1 MPEVGSQLH
10 GHVFRVLSRK
20 SPFADPDAF
29 EPGAETISYLRES
42 CKVLVIGAGGLGC
55 EILKDLALSGF
66 PDIHVIDM
74 DTIDVTNLNR
84 QFLFRQADVGKPK
97 AEVAAAFINR
107 RLGHIGT
114 KVTPHV
120 GKIQDFDETFYR
132 KFNLLIAGLDN
143 IAARRWMNA
152 TLHDM
157 IDRTSGEPDPSTI
170 IPLID
175 GGTEGF
181 KGQARVI
188 IPSMTSCFDCSLDA
202 FPPQVNYPLCT
213 IAETPRLPEHC
224 IEYAL
229 VVMWEQRF
237 PGQKM
242 NADSVADMQWIYETA
257 KDRAE
262 TFGIQGVTY
271 QLTMGVVKRIIPAI
285 ASTNALISAALVAEA
300 LKVSTYCGPV
310 LNNYMMYMGQTG
322 VYTHTFPYE
331 KKDDCMVC
339 GGATLTLT
347 RPRTSTLQELLD
359 HLGASPSYQLSRPS
373 VSSTSGIVF
382 MQNPKPIRQQHEYK
396 LKMTLEEL
404 TKADPPTPR
413 FSTVFIACTCQGVPF
428 WRLMW
433 QKSLADR
440 NECPNDA
447 QLEKSSCY
455 RIKLV
460 VSGGHF
466 LLQPSTLMPW
476 SAFLFKQRGELPAV
490 GRRKSHKEERLER
503 LSSPSEEA
511 EEHEDFKV
519 YSSYFAD
526 RTHPPTASGEEIK
539 LQTLAGEQ
547 EGGSKPRLAGRQV
560 VGEGQTTVEKCD
572 PLTDPGTSQQSVHP
586 VVLESVSDHCR
597 IATVTALSQ
606 KEGPQDRKK
615 QKKKEKKNADF
626 SSGLFGADEKDLS
639 LFGEAKAF
647 EEEHSPL
654 LEEQIPAASSE
665 APLPPGSTE
674 KESSEGFSKNEAD
687 ASPIEVSF
695 YAGRAKSA
703 LQAAD
708 ANLPWRRGRLVLLGQ
723 GRAGK
728 SSTVRSLVG
737 KPFDD
742 AQVSTIGVE
751 TASCEIQRGDAVGWH
766 MKGTTSETES
776 LVKQLLADG
785 KDAARKHGPEVP
797 EAAGPAGHSPSSS
810 PVAEVGAADDQG
822 SGAAETPAP
831 QDNLLN
837 KLPVE
842 EVAQK
847 LDQEMI
853 MLRKSVGQ
861 PVTFSTWD
869 FGGQS
874 VFHNLHHL
882 FLSRCSVYLVVF
894 KMPHMLRS
902 DESCERAIAML
913 RYWLNSLA
921 MHARGAPVLLV
932 GTHKDDVPQSSDHRK
947 ISKILWEKLEN
958 RLVEQVHPF
967 TREEDEGLWYFP
979 IDNTRSGH
987 GADPVVQ
994 ELQHAIESAA
1004 HEDTANYLEKPIPIR
1019 WRGVLDVLVAK
1030 NESIITMEE
1039 LGVLFHFQSPMEL
1052 REIVILQPQ
1061 WLVSGICQV
1070 IFDWTLHEQEHH
1082 KQIKLEMKS
1091 AYDAWRYKGVVS
1103 KRLLDRLWEHGYEQ
1117 PAHKSFLL
1125 RFMEQVALACEVGP
1139 DTFLVPSLLPH
1150 GDATGSK
1157 CGVAHRHF
1165 WLDFAPSFLPDNLFK
1180 RLICYAVQKCSQNTE
1195 PVLHESFAHMTFE
1208 GHDFGIEAHLDHDL
1222 IKVDIFSAAEAGAW
1236 LILHSVINL
1245 VEHLRLDFMKDLK
1258 YEVWLSGIDKS
1269 TRAKKAEVEQ
1279 EFDPFFSVGSPRDVS
1294 SSGTLPKGAI
1304 VLQLIPAS
1312 VEQADM
1318 TQPPTVLVDSQW
1330 RQLKSA
1336 WPFLARHERKFGP
1349 SERTALY
1356 KYLRDP
1362 AQWGISWSALESI
1375 EQDAKNQFGSDYIS
1389 KSMWHVVQQIV
1400 KPSCAEH
1407 GAPIALVRNGSCSVG
1422 LPSPVPKMSPDRL
1435 PVQDFI
1441 THCWREPF
1449 HEFMDSL
1456 RHAYD
1461 VRVVKP
1467 HLFICAFSLFQGV
1480 PEDIQEALG
1489 QSISQAPFVKALAAS
1504 ERYVVVRNRMEDLYT
1519 RAWCLVEYIYA
1530 KKFGFYKDKVL
1541 VTGPNE
1547 FSESRTTC
1555 TQIKASDEEDRLKIF
1570 KFIMDEGGPAVID
1583 PQIHEFRAFDA
1594 RFGGLRSH
1602 PV

>member
-1 MPEVGSQLH
+1 MKNRFNSGSKEKKTSSASSAARNPE
-10 GHVFRVLSRK
+10 
-20 SPFADPDAF
+20 SPGDLLADPSKSN
-29 EPGAETISYLRES
+29 E
-42 CKVLVIGAGGLGC
+42 GL
-55 EILKDLALSGF
+55 
-66 PDIHVIDM
+66 P
-74 DTIDVTNLNR
+74 
-84 QFLFRQADVGKPK
+84 
-97 AEVAAAFINR
+97 
-107 RLGHIGT
+107 
-114 KVTPHV
+114 
-120 GKIQDFDETFYR
+120 
-132 KFNLLIAGLDN
+132 
-143 IAARRWMNA
+143 
-152 TLHDM
+152 
-157 IDRTSGEPDPSTI
+157 
-170 IPLID
+170 
-175 GGTEGF
+175 
-181 KGQARVI
+181 QAR
-188 IPSMTSCFDCSLDA
+188 
-202 FPPQVNYPLCT
+202 
-213 IAETPRLPEHC
+213 
-224 IEYAL
+224 
-229 VVMWEQRF
+229 
-237 PGQKM
+237 K
-242 NADSVADMQWIYETA
+242 
-257 KDRAE
+257 
-262 TFGIQGVTY
+262 
-271 QLTMGVVKRIIPAI
+271 
-285 ASTNALISAALVAEA
+285 
-300 LKVSTYCGPV
+300 
-310 LNNYMMYMGQTG
+310 
-322 VYTHTFPYE
+322 
-331 KKDDCMVC
+331 
-339 GGATLTLT
+339 
-347 RPRTSTLQELLD
+347 
-359 HLGASPSYQLSRPS
+359 
-373 VSSTSGIVF
+373 
-382 MQNPKPIRQQHEYK
+382 
-396 LKMTLEEL
+396 
-404 TKADPPTPR
+404 
-413 FSTVFIACTCQGVPF
+413 
-428 WRLMW
+428 
-433 QKSLADR
+433 
-440 NECPNDA
+440 
-447 QLEKSSCY
+447 
-455 RIKLV
+455 
-460 VSGGHF
+460 
-466 LLQPSTLMPW
+466 
-476 SAFLFKQRGELPAV
+476 
-490 GRRKSHKEERLER
+490 
-503 LSSPSEEA
+503 
-511 EEHEDFKV
+511 
-519 YSSYFAD
+519 
-526 RTHPPTASGEEIK
+526 
-539 LQTLAGEQ
+539 
-547 EGGSKPRLAGRQV
+547 
-560 VGEGQTTVEKCD
+560 
-572 PLTDPGTSQQSVHP
+572 
-586 VVLESVSDHCR
+586 
-597 IATVTALSQ
+597 
-606 KEGPQDRKK
+606 
-615 QKKKEKKNADF
+615 KKKEKKADF
-626 SSGLFGADEKDLS
+626 SSSLFGADEKDLS
-639 LFGEAKAF
+639 LFGEAKDF

-654 LEEQIPAASSE
+654 LEELGAASSE

-674 KESSEGFSKNEAD
+674 KETSETSKMEADAD

-703 LQAAD
+703 LQDALAAD

-742 AQVSTIGVE
+742 AQASTIGVE
-751 TASCEIQRGDAVGWH
+751 TASCEIQRGDAVGWL
-766 MKGTTSETES
+766 MKGATSETES
-776 LVKQLLADG
+776 LVKQLLADA
-785 KDAARKHGPEVP
+785 KDAARKYGP
-797 EAAGPAGHSPSSS
+797 EAAAPAGPSSSSS
-810 PVAEVGAADDQG
+810 PVAEVGAAEDH
-822 SGAAETPAP
+822 SSHAARTPAP

-847 LDQEMI
+847 LDQELPMI
-853 MLRKSVGQ
+853 MFRKSVGQ

-894 KMPHMLRS
+894 KMPHLLRS
-902 DESCERAIAML
+902 DESCDRAIAML

-932 GTHKDDVPQSSDHRK
+932 GTHKDDVPQSGDHRK
-947 ISKILWEKLEN
+947 ISKILWDKLEN

-967 TREEDEGLWYFP
+967 TQEEDEGLWYFP
-979 IDNTRSGH
+979 IDNTRSGR
-987 GADPVVQ
+987 GEDPVVQ

-1019 WRGVLDVLVAK
+1019 WRGVLDVLLAK
-1030 NESIITMEE
+1030 HESIITMEELRSIAKAEALPGWQLLPMLEVFHE
-1039 LGVLFHFQSPMEL
+1039 LGVLFHFQSPLEL

-1082 KQIKLEMKS
+1082 KQIKIEMKS

-1125 RFMEQVALACEVGP
+1125 RFMEQVALTCEVGP
-1139 DTFLVPSLLPH
+1139 DTFLVPSLLPQ
-1150 GDATGSK
+1150 GDSAGSK
-1157 CGVAHRHF
+1157 SGVPHRHF

-1180 RLICYAVQKCSQNTE
+1180 RLICYAVQKCSSQAE
-1195 PVLHESFAHMTFE
+1195 PVLHESFALLTFE

-1222 IKVDIFSAAEAGAW
+1222 IKVDIFSAAEAGLLAAAW

-1258 YEVWLSGIDKS
+1258 YDVWLSGIDKS

-1279 EFDPFFSVGSPRDVS
+1279 ARARGLAKFRPRGTTRLLRTEEFDPFFS
-1294 SSGTLPKGAI
+1294 
-1304 VLQLIPAS
+1304 
-1312 VEQADM
+1312 ADM

-1336 WPFLARHERKFGP
+1336 WPFLARHEHQFGP

-1375 EQDAKNQFGSDYIS
+1375 EQDAKKQFGSDYIS
-1389 KSMWHVVQQIV
+1389 KSMWHVVQQVV

-1407 GAPIALVRNGSCSVG
+1407 GVVTGVVTRVNAQP
-1422 LPSPVPKMSPDRL
+1422 RL

-1489 QSISQAPFVKALAAS
+1489 QSISQAPFVKALAAA

-1547 FSESRTTC
+1547 FSESTTTC
-1555 TQIKASDEEDRLKIF
+1555 TQIRASDEEDRLKIF